1 MSYIQ
6 NPVAVQGARWTAMVK
21 TKGEEKQ
28 RCARASHNEI
38 RMRKRAVPPIRN
50 SVTDE
55 AGQLYIADCLK
66 PEKYGT

>member
-1 MSYIQ
+1 
-6 NPVAVQGARWTAMVK
+6 MVK